1 MKYVKNLYDMKMK
14 DLMPEER
21 PVEKFLS
28 RGAAA
33 LSNGELLAIILRTG
47 TDEENALEL
56 AQRLLLEAG
65 GSLRSLADMDVEL
78 LRTLKGIGRKKAA
91 SLGAALEL
99 GRRFFEEGNTVSRVS
114 VNRPEDVYRAMIPH
128 LRGRDHEECWVLYLN
143 AANYVICK
151 EMESSGG
158 GENTVLDVRR
168 VVKKALDRK
177 AASLILIHNHPSGNP
192 RPGKHDISRTN
203 DLRNALRAFNIDLLD
218 HLIISD
224 GCFFSFGSN
233 GVVQMTMG

>member
-1 MKYVKNLYDMKMK
+1 MK

-21 PVEKFLS
+21 PVEKYLS
-28 RGAAA
+28 RGATA

-47 TDEENALEL
+47 TGEENALEL
-56 AQRLLLEAG
+56 AQRLLREAG

-91 SLGAALEL
+91 CLGASLEL

-151 EMESSGG
+151 EMESLGG
-158 GENTVLDVRR
+158 SAIPPEILVRESMTFPGR
-168 VVKKALDRK
+168 MISAMPCAPLISTYWTTLSFPM
-177 AASLILIHNHPSGNP
+177 AASFPS
-192 RPGKHDISRTN
+192 
-203 DLRNALRAFNIDLLD
+203 AA
-218 HLIISD
+218 
-224 GCFFSFGSN
+224 
-233 GVVQMTMG
+233 MA

>member
-1 MKYVKNLYDMKMK
+1 MKMK
-14 DLMPEER
+14 DLLPEER
-21 PVEKFLS
+21 PVEKYLS
-28 RGAAA
+28 RGATA

-47 TDEENALEL
+47 TGEENALEL

-91 SLGAALEL
+91 CLGASLELGRRCLGASLEL

-151 EMESSGG
+151 EMESLGG
-158 GENTVLDVRR
+158 SENTVLDVRR

-177 AASLILIHNHPSGNP
+177 AAALIARTPSWTCVGW
-192 RPGKHDISRTN
+192 
-203 DLRNALRAFNIDLLD
+203 
-218 HLIISD
+218 
-224 GCFFSFGSN
+224 
-233 GVVQMTMG
+233 

>member
-1 MKYVKNLYDMKMK
+1 MKNLHDMKMK

-21 PVEKFLS
+21 PVEKYLS
-28 RGAAA
+28 RGAVA

-47 TDEENALEL
+47 TGEENALEL
-56 AQRLLLEAG
+56 AQRLLREAG

-91 SLGAALEL
+91 CLGASLEL

-151 EMESSGG
+151 EMESLGG
-158 GENTVLDVRR
+158 SENTVLDVRR
-168 VVKKALDRK
+168 VVK
-177 AASLILIHNHPSGNP
+177 
-192 RPGKHDISRTN
+192 RPWTGKR
-203 DLRNALRAFNIDLLD
+203 RR
-218 HLIISD
+218 
-224 GCFFSFGSN
+224 
-233 GVVQMTMG
+233 

>member
-1 MKYVKNLYDMKMK
+1 MKNLHDMKMK

-28 RGAAA
+28 RGPAA

-47 TDEENALEL
+47 TGEENALEL

-91 SLGAALEL
+91 CLGAALEL

-151 EMESSGG
+151 EMESLGG
-158 GENTVLDVRR
+158 SENTVLDVRR

-177 AASLILIHNHPSGNP
+177 AAALILIHNHPSGNP

-218 HLIISD
+218 HIIISD
-224 GCFFSFGSN
+224 GCFFSFGSDAL
-233 GVVQMTMG
+233 VQMQQA

>member
-1 MKYVKNLYDMKMK
+1 MKMK
-14 DLMPEER
+14 DLLPEER

-47 TDEENALEL
+47 TGDENALEL
-56 AQRLLLEAG
+56 GQRLLLEAG
-65 GSLRSLADMDVEL
+65 GSLRSLAQTDIEI
-78 LRTLKGIGRKKAA
+78 LRTFKGIGRKKAV
-91 SLGAALEL
+91 SVGAAMEL
-99 GRRFFEEGNTVSRVS
+99 GRRFFEEGSGVSRVS

-128 LRGRDHEECWVLYLN
+128 LRGRDHEECWILYLN

-151 EMESSGG
+151 EMESLGG

-177 AASLILIHNHPSGNP
+177 ASSLILLHNHPSGNP
-192 RPGKHDISRTN
+192 RPGKHDIRRTE
-203 DLRNALRAFNIDLLD
+203 DLRTALRAFNIDLLD
-218 HLIISD
+218 HLIICD
-224 GCFFSFGSN
+224 TCFFSFGSN
-233 GVVQMTMG
+233 GVVQMENRDR